1 MRKMKKFWAIV
12 LAFIL
17 AVTLLPIMGNEEVR
31 AEGVS
36 GYYRWYMDRSG
47 NSVFEMEG
55 SPVVSGLSDYVTT
68 GGNARLYASDYLD
81 ESGAQLKNIS
91 VTSHGVTKTYE
102 RSARISTDPT
112 RYVTFTAPCDGTIE
126 MCYKPGGT
134 SSISPTY
141 LRVNGEEVGEA
152 IELEEGSTNFQHL
165 AADQTWKYEM
175 SVSKDKSYKI
185 DANADIG
192 LSQIIFEPSPVS
204 ALGASY
210 RETTQEYQNGI
221 RFGSTIDKTVVNGTI
236 TESGTLVALKSTMD
250 AKSVTELT
258 MDSVDSVCRKVIRKN
273 YIKDDENTLEYA
285 VAIVGISEEQKNT
298 VLVARPYVVV
308 DGVTY
313 YGYQVEGTWN
323 SVQAQVK
330 ALQ

>member
-1 MRKMKKFWAIV
+1 M
-12 LAFIL
+12 
-17 AVTLLPIMGNEEVR
+17 
-31 AEGVS
+31 
-36 GYYRWYMDRSG
+36 
-47 NSVFEMEG
+47 
-55 SPVVSGLSDYVTT
+55 
-68 GGNARLYASDYLD
+68 
-81 ESGAQLKNIS
+81 
-91 VTSHGVTKTYE
+91 
-102 RSARISTDPT
+102 
-112 RYVTFTAPCDGTIE
+112 
-126 MCYKPGGT
+126 
-134 SSISPTY
+134 
-141 LRVNGEEVGEA
+141 NGEEVGEA